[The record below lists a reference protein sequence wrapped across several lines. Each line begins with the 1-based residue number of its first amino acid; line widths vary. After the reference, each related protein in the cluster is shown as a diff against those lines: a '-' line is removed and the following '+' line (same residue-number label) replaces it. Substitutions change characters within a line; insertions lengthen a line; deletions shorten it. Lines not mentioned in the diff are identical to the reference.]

1 MNKKRWIRLCLK
13 GKSSQ
18 CVQPLQLYFIHAPTL
33 LGQCLRL
40 AWLHPD
46 ALVDCPLWCAWV
58 ALNPAPGEEE
68 RIIEAQI
75 SAQTFDQQGFKEG
88 ETLVVNPRKAR
99 VFVADAQA
107 A

>member
-1 MNKKRWIRLCLK
+1 MLRPFSVNA
-13 GKSSQ
+13 
-18 CVQPLQLYFIHAPTL
+18 CVLPGFTL
-33 LGQCLRL
+33 MP
-40 AWLHPD
+40 WST
-46 ALVDCPLWCAWV
+46 CPLWCAWV

>member
-1 MNKKRWIRLCLK
+1 LE
-13 GKSSQ
+13 
-18 CVQPLQLYFIHAPTL
+18 
-33 LGQCLRL
+33 
-40 AWLHPD
+40 
-46 ALVDCPLWCAWV
+46 

-99 VFVADAQA
+99 VFVSDAQA